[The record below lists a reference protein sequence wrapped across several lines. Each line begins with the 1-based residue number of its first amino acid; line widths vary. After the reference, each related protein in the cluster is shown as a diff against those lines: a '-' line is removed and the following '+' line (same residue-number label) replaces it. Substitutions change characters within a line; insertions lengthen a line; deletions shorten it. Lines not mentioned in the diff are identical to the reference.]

1 MQVPEEPNRLKEV
14 RYRDMREIEA
24 VKQANGKVKYFVVG
38 LEGWS
43 FDSRREAEEA
53 AIREDE

>member
-1 MQVPEEPNRLKEV
+1 
-14 RYRDMREIEA
+14 MREIEA